1 MNYFL
6 LCVVF
11 ISCLY
16 LGFAVGKTY
25 GEKVVKRVFLETI
38 NDLEMEIDEDKLW
51 KTRGE
56 KVNETPVPR
65 FGLIQ
70 FYGNYDRLFGLK
82 QSMGKRI
89 KSLFTKVGK

>member
-6 LCVVF
+6 LFLVF
-11 ISCLY
+11 ISCLS
-16 LGFAVGKTY
+16 LSFAVGKTY
-25 GEKVVKRVFLETI
+25 GERAVKRVFLETI
-38 NDLEMEIDEDKLW
+38 GDLEMEIDEDKLW
-51 KTRGE
+51 KSRGE
-56 KVNETPVPR
+56 KINETPIPR

-70 FYGNYDRLFGLK
+70 FHGNYDRLFGLK